1 MKPTILKHCAGRGY
15 NSPLHQ
21 DKTPAILKPVK
32 EKRPSFSSKTVTG
45 TGPRNSEEAIS
56 KGRAM
61 VNKARENTVGP
72 SGTDIDASDKD
83 QAKLKK
89 QQKAQ
94 RMEESMRK

>member
-1 MKPTILKHCAGRGY
+1 
-15 NSPLHQ
+15 
-21 DKTPAILKPVK
+21 
-32 EKRPSFSSKTVTG
+32 
-45 TGPRNSEEAIS
+45 
-56 KGRAM
+56 M